1 MKVIVTGHKGFIG
14 QNMVNALEEGGHTLK
29 CYEWGD
35 VIPDVRGYDWVI
47 HLGAI
52 SSTTETN
59 VEKVIEQNYDFSRW
73 LLMQCHTHNV
83 NFQFA
88 SSASIY
94 GLGTNF
100 AEDAPV
106 QPMSPYAWSKWL
118 FERFAMKISTDWNIF
133 VQGFRYFNVYG
144 PHEDHKGDQASPYY
158 KFEKQAKE
166 TGVIKIFEDS
176 DKYLRDFVPVEK
188 IIDVH
193 QRFWGVS
200 ESGVWNIGT
209 GRATSFESVARMIA
223 DKHGAKVEYIPMPD
237 SVKKQYQTYTC
248 ADLTRLQKHFNIT

>member
-1 MKVIVTGHKGFIG
+1 VKVIVTGHKGFIG